1 MGTDA
6 DKKTQ
11 RETIMGE
18 LDRHFR
24 PEFLN
29 RLDEIIIFHSL
40 TREMIVDI
48 VDIQLQR
55 LERLLAERQI
65 TLELTPEAKDFLAER
80 GFDPVFGAR
89 PLKRA
94 IQRELQDSLA
104 VSNLEGDIGDGDHVI
119 VDFDPRDDALVFNA
133 VTPEPIMA

>member
-1 MGTDA
+1 
-6 DKKTQ
+6 
-11 RETIMGE
+11 
-18 LDRHFR
+18 
-24 PEFLN
+24 LN

-48 VDIQLQR
+48 VDIQLGR

-65 TLELTPEAKDFLAER
+65 TLELTHDAKEFLAER

-94 IQRELQDSLA
+94 IQRELQDALA
-104 VSNLEGDIGDGDHVI
+104 VSILEGDIRDGDHVL

-133 VTPEPIMA
+133 VTPEPLMA